1 MTLPDRT
8 WHAQGRCNQHPD
20 PDLWHY
26 ENPRLADEQQLEVL
40 RSVQA
45 IELCNVCPVRVQC
58 LEQGLERE
66 NLEYTGGHGT
76 IWGGLLT
83 VERYLLT
90 TKNPKAVRVK
100 AEQRHRRNVRLKI
113 ARIDR

>member
-1 MTLPDRT
+1 MTLPDRS
-8 WHAQGRCNQHPD
+8 WHARGNCNQHPD

-26 ENPRLADEQQLEVL
+26 DNPRLGDEQQLEVL

-45 IELCNVCPVRVQC
+45 IELCHTCPVRLDC
-58 LEQGLERE
+58 LKQGLDAE

-83 VERYLLT
+83 VERYIMT